1 MSSIRTQFTH
11 KSVML
16 GICFLGMLLNSRY
29 EAWSSPD
36 AEANHL
42 KSPSIEAKA
51 KQSQQNDSLEAK
63 KEEAEVSMAC
73 FG

>member
-1 MSSIRTQFTH
+1 
-11 KSVML
+11 ML

-51 KQSQQNDSLEAK
+51 EQSQQNDSLEAK